1 MSDKVEK
8 SDGEWRSQLDAEQ
21 YRVCRQCG
29 TEPPFSGRYWA
40 TKTPGLYRCVCCRA
54 PLFRSEHK
62 FDSGTGWPSWWQPV
76 AAAAVRELPDRTH
89 GMVRVEIR
97 CARCDAHLGHVF
109 DDGPA
114 PTGLRYCV
122 NSVAVELE
130 PDGR

>member
-40 TKTPGLYRCVCCRA
+40 TKTSGLYRCVCCRA

-76 AAAAVRELPDRTH
+76 AAVAVRELPDRTH

-130 PDGR
+130 PDSR